1 MLSLKQQ
8 VLKYGEIDL
17 KNVIRRF
24 KSDWKRSKRIFVLE
38 IPPNETGSKSEMSL
52 PCAQMTKH
60 EMFLTVI
67 ILNFCFQ
74 LPAEP

>member
-38 IPPNETGSKSEMSL
+38 IPPDETGSKSQRCPGHVL
-52 PCAQMTKH
+52 R
-60 EMFLTVI
+60 
-67 ILNFCFQ
+67 
-74 LPAEP
+74 